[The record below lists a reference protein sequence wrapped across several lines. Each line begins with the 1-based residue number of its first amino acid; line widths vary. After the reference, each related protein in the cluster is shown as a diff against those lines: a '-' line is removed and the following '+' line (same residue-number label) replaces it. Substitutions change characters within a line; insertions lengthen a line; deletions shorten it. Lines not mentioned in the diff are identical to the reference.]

1 MDPVPEDI
9 AVAVIPEDIAVAV
22 IKVSC
27 WARTEM
33 IKARQRG
40 DSMDDVDV
48 YLRVIAS
55 LAGLRL
61 LKVL

>member
-9 AVAVIPEDIAVAV
+9 AVAVI
-22 IKVSC
+22 KVSW

-33 IKARQRG
+33 IKARQREH
-40 DSMDDVDV
+40 SREDVDV
-48 YLRVIAS
+48 YLLVIAS

-61 LKVL
+61 PKVL